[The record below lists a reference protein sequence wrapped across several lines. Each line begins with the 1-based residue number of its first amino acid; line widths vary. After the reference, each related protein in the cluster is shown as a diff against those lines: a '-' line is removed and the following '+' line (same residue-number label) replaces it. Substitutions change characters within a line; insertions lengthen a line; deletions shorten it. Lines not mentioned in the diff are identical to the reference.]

1 MAYDKEIEKEI
12 EKVCAGVSG
21 LTSKRMFG
29 GVCYLSAGNMAFG
42 IYKENLIVRLGSES
56 EATDCIKSG
65 QARAFDITGRA
76 MKGWV
81 MVPKSKL
88 VKPDDYKRW
97 LDRGLKFAQSLPKK

>member
-12 EKVCAGVSG
+12 DRIYAGVSG

-29 GVCYLSAGNMAFG
+29 GVCYLHGGNMAFG
-42 IYKENLIVRLGSES
+42 IYKDNIIVRLGSEQD
-56 EATDCIKSG
+56 ATDCIKSG

-81 MVPKSKL
+81 MVPKAQLTKRA
-88 VKPDDYKRW
+88 DYKQW